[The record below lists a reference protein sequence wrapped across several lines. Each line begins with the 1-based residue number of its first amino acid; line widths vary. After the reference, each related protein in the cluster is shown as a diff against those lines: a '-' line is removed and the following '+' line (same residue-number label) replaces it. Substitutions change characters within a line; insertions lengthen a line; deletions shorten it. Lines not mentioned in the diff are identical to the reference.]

1 MANVTSIQ
9 VLENGARNYVVK
21 VTGIL
26 DTSDVAITDLIDT
39 TAAGF
44 RPSNLGREDV
54 PTTVAIKR
62 VEYDIED
69 SLSVY
74 IYWDATADQLALPLV
89 GRGRLK
95 FDPPMNNNA
104 GAGKTGKVQYSTQ
117 GWVASAVLSFTVT
130 LYCIKSVA

>member
-9 VLENGARNYVVK
+9 VLENGHRNYTVK

-44 RPSNLGREDV
+44 QTGNRPEGN
-54 PTTVAIKR
+54 PTSIQITEI
-62 VEYDIED
+62 EYDIED

-74 IYWDATADQLALPLV
+74 LYWDATADQLAAALT
-89 GRGRLK
+89 GRGELC
-95 FDPPMNNNA
+95 FNPAMQNNA
-104 GAGKTGKVQYSTQ
+104 GAGKTGKLQYQTQ
-117 GWVASAVLSFTVT
+117 GWAASAVLSFVVTV
-130 LYCIKSVA
+130 YCHKVYN